1 MRTTVIFLCIIGLIS
16 FSCINQIN
24 TPGAPL
30 NQQKEVRLGK
40 SRYYIMLPNDLKMS
54 EARGKEG
61 QLGYDFTSRR
71 KESDILGFI
80 EIEHGHPVGG
90 QDIFSSLEGRND
102 SLYGIFLGTRTLWLI
117 KVTPAGLF
125 ATTPKGNVSAFITAK
140 DRKDLD
146 RLIMVFSTLSEK

>member
-1 MRTTVIFLCIIGLIS
+1 MRTTVIFLWIIGLIS

-71 KESDILGFI
+71 KESEILGFI
-80 EIEHGHPVGG
+80 EIEHGHPIGG
-90 QDIFSSLEGRND
+90 QDIFSSLEVKD
-102 SLYGIFLGTRTLWLI
+102 SLYAPFLGTRTLWLI
-117 KVTPAGLF
+117 KETPAGLS
-125 ATTPKGNVSAFITAK
+125 ATTPKA
-140 DRKDLD
+140 
-146 RLIMVFSTLSEK
+146 M